1 MKKRWIGLLLAVALL
16 SWAGMERRML
26 TMRAFGL
33 LEGGEVPPLLDRA
46 DEGADVR
53 WHDDYF
59 TIELIAPD
67 TLAIGEPRYYQQNY
81 SYLIIGS
88 ERALLFDAGPG
99 IRNIRAVAE
108 SLTDKPITFLP
119 SHLHYDHVGN
129 SITFDR
135 IALIDVPA
143 IRSRVIDNAFSPSDR
158 QHLGFTEGM
167 DPPTWQIDEW
177 IVPGS
182 QIDLGKRVLKTY
194 YTPGHTNDSVSLFD
208 PANGIV
214 FSGDYLYPGP
224 LYGFLPNSS
233 MGEYLAASAPLVDE
247 LPEDVIF
254 FGAHRD
260 APLGA
265 PKLGYQDLQDLR
277 SALLRL
283 RSGELEGEGFYPQ
296 SFVINERLWLLAEPR
311 WLQDWD
317 QTP

>member
-1 MKKRWIGLLLAVALL
+1 MKIRWIGLLLAVALL

-33 LEGGEVPPLLDRA
+33 LESGEVPALLDRV

-53 WHDDYF
+53 WYDDYF

-108 SLTDKPITFLP
+108 RLTDKAITFLP

-158 QHLGFTEGM
+158 QHLGFAEGM
-167 DPPTWQIDEW
+167 EPPTWQVDEW

-182 QIDLGKRVLKTY
+182 QIDLGNRVLKTY

-208 PANGIV
+208 AANGIV

-233 MGEYLAASAPLVDE
+233 MGEYLAASAPLIDE
-247 LPEDVIF
+247 LPEDVVF

-260 APLGA
+260 APPGA

-317 QTP
+317 

>member
-1 MKKRWIGLLLAVALL
+1 MKKRWIVILLAVALL
-16 SWAGMERRML
+16 TWAGMDRRML
-26 TMRAFGL
+26 VMRTFAL
-33 LEGGEVPPLLDRA
+33 LEGGEVPPLLEPI
-46 DEGADVR
+46 DEGAAVR

-59 TIELIAPD
+59 TIELVAPD
-67 TLAIGEPRYYQQNY
+67 TLAIGEPRYQQQNY

-108 SLTDKPITFLP
+108 SLTNKPITFLP

-129 SITFDR
+129 SITFNR
-135 IALIDVPA
+135 IALIDIPA
-143 IRSRVIDNAFSPSDR
+143 IRSRVIDNTFSPSDR
-158 QHLGFTEGM
+158 QHLGFSEGM
-167 DPPTWQIDEW
+167 QPPTWQVDEW

-182 QIDLGKRVLKTY
+182 QIDLGNRVLKAY

-208 PANGIV
+208 AANGIV

-233 MGEYLAASAPLVDE
+233 MREYLATSAPLIEE
-247 LPEDVIF
+247 LPEDVVF

-260 APLGA
+260 APPGA
-265 PKLGYQDLQDLR
+265 PKLGYQDLEDLR
-277 SALLRL
+277 DALLSM
-283 RSGELEGEGFYPQ
+283 RSGELEGDGFYPQ

-317 QTP
+317 